1 MIKEPTMKIKKKSK
15 SREKFNEMSD
25 KKAELNGNDQNKTL
39 KLNDL
44 DISEEHSK
52 KHKKSKKE
60 KHATE
65 ESEKPFKKAKIDEKI
80 ITKTSLLSQNSD
92 VPQLSKNTAIAK
104 PNDLKKVMRGVPKES
119 LITRLRNTSSH
130 IEHSFS
136 LLHIPRHKNAGPN
149 DSEDDEGKF
158 NL

>member
-1 MIKEPTMKIKKKSK
+1 MKIKKKSK

-25 KKAELNGNDQNKTL
+25 KKAELNGNDQSITL

-44 DISEEHSK
+44 EVSEEHIK

-60 KHATE
+60 KHAVE
-65 ESEKPFKKAKIDEKI
+65 ESEKPAKKAKKDEKI
-80 ITKTSLLSQNSD
+80 TTKTTLLSQNSD
-92 VPQLSKNTAIAK
+92 VPQISKNAAIAG

-119 LITRLRNTSSH
+119 LMTRLRNTSSH

-149 DSEDDEGKF
+149 DSEDDEG
-158 NL
+158 

>member
-39 KLNDL
+39 RLNDL

-65 ESEKPFKKAKIDEKI
+65 ESEKPFKKAK
-80 ITKTSLLSQNSD
+80 TSLLSQNSD
-92 VPQLSKNTAIAK
+92 VPQLSKNTAIPE
-104 PNDLKKVMRGVPKES
+104 PNDLKKAMRGVPKES

-130 IEHSFS
+130 IEHSFA

-149 DSEDDEGKF
+149 DSEDDEG
-158 NL
+158 

>member
-25 KKAELNGNDQNKTL
+25 KKAELNGNDQNETL

-44 DISEEHSK
+44 DISEEHHK

-60 KHATE
+60 KLATE

-80 ITKTSLLSQNSD
+80 TTKTTLLSQNSD
-92 VPQLSKNTAIAK
+92 VPQLTKNTAITK
-104 PNDLKKVMRGVPKES
+104 PNDLTKVMRGVPKES

-149 DSEDDEGKF
+149 DSEDDDGML

>member
-1 MIKEPTMKIKKKSK
+1 MIKEPTLKIKKKSK

-39 KLNDL
+39 NLNDL
-44 DISEEHSK
+44 DISEEHTK

-60 KHATE
+60 KHAAE
-65 ESEKPFKKAKIDEKI
+65 ESEKPFKKAKKDEKI
-80 ITKTSLLSQNSD
+80 AMETTLLSQNSD
-92 VPQLSKNTAIAK
+92 VPQLSKNTTIAGT
-104 PNDLKKVMRGVPKES
+104 NDLKKAMRGVPKES

-130 IEHSFS
+130 IEHSFA

-149 DSEDDEGKF
+149 VSEDDEGKF